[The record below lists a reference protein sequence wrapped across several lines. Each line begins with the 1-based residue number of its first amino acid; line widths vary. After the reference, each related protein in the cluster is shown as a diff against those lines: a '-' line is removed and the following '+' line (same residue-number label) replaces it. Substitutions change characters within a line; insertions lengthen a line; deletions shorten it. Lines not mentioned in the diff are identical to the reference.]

1 MEDFIKSARAG
12 RPQLIYVD
20 EGLDFFHRNAMAKGG
35 SDAIL
40 RTARAGRERGI
51 SLLFAS
57 QRVKGIP
64 IQIVSEMTKL
74 YGFGLDVRDDQK
86 RLEDFGYP
94 YREYPLPL
102 DDRIFRFWDKKHR
115 NTPAKLMRLNLRKA
129 A

>member
-1 MEDFIKSARAG
+1 
-12 RPQLIYVD
+12 
-20 EGLDFFHRNAMAKGG
+20 MAKGG
-35 SDAIL
+35 DDAIL
-40 RTARAGRERGI
+40 RSARAGRERGV

-74 YGFGLDVRDDQK
+74 YGFGLDVVDDQK

-94 YREYPLPL
+94 YRKYPLP
-102 DDRIFRFWDKKHR
+102 DDNYIFRYWDKTHR
-115 NTPAKLMRLNLRKA
+115 NEPARLHRLNLRKA